1 MNRFFCNVV
10 TFLVLLLSMSWS
22 MMAQGTSRPKGSTS
36 ERPADVPSIM
46 DEYDDETDGR
56 DESVRSDSY
65 RGRSRWSPDQFSRYA
80 DSVGMESRSGQSA
93 AIAHII
99 ASMRQGDMTA
109 ARKRLRTLF
118 ATPGYML
125 DPDLAQV
132 LHALDILLQNNKPT
146 QKQQAMAARI
156 DTVFRTDTVV
166 REIVR
171 VDTVFAPSSER
182 QPDTNAYADGDD
194 PTDTVYVEVVKYD
207 TIYVNP
213 EEGEEDPM
221 RNLAGDGVLDKSEE
235 SDKANSK
242 GAESAA
248 ASPGTP
254 PSADAELGQKVD
266 RLADEVIRLQSALRD
281 RPATFPDAAV
291 TRRCFTIHIASFTN
305 RAEAERTVNRIRKR
319 YKRTRL
325 AIANGTPAPYS
336 VIVGY
341 YQTASSAKKDA
352 EMVSKATGQRCSP
365 VETTIAERL

>member
-1 MNRFFCNVV
+1 MNMFFCM
-10 TFLVLLLSMSWS
+10 VLTLITLLAGALNTV
-22 MMAQGTSRPKGSTS
+22 MAQSTARPRGSAA
-36 ERPADVPSIM
+36 ERETEAPSIM

-56 DESVRSDSY
+56 DDRDRSDSY
-65 RGRSRWSPDQFSRYA
+65 RGRSRWSPDQFSKYA
-80 DSVGMESRSGQSA
+80 DSVGMESRAGQSA

-99 ASMRQGDMTA
+99 SSMRQGDMTA
-109 ARKRLRTLF
+109 ARTRLRTLF

-146 QKQQAMAARI
+146 QKQQTMAARI

-166 REIVR
+166 REVVR
-171 VDTVFAPSSER
+171 LDTVFAPSPMR
-182 QPDTNAYADGDD
+182 PPDTNAYADGDD

-207 TIYVNP
+207 TVYVNP
-213 EEGEEDPM
+213 EEGDEDPM
-221 RNLAGDGVLDKSEE
+221 RNLAGDGVLDKSVE

-242 GAESAA
+242 AAESTA

-281 RPATFPDAAV
+281 RPTTFPDAAV
-291 TRRCFTIHIASFTN
+291 TRRCFTIHIASYAD
-305 RAEAERTVNRIRKR
+305 RAEAERTVNKIRR
-319 YKRTRL
+319 RFKRTRL
-325 AIANGTPAPYS
+325 AIANGTPAPFT

-352 EMVSKATGQRCSP
+352 EMVSKATGQRCRP

>member
-1 MNRFFCNVV
+1 MKLFFCLMLTVCA
-10 TFLVLLLSMSWS
+10 LLIGAHNTAI
-22 MMAQGTSRPKGSTS
+22 AQGSSRPRSSTS
-36 ERPADVPSIM
+36 ERDAGATSIM

-56 DESVRSDSY
+56 DDQMRSDSY
-65 RGRSRWSPDQFSRYA
+65 RGRSRWSPEQFSKYA
-80 DSVGMESRSGQSA
+80 DSVGIESRAGQSA

-109 ARKRLRTLF
+109 ARTRLRTLF

-132 LHALDILLQNNKPT
+132 LHALDILLQNNKSS
-146 QKQQAMAARI
+146 QKQQSMAARI
-156 DTVFRTDTVV
+156 DTVFKTDTVV

-171 VDTVFAPSSER
+171 VDTVFAPSQER

-221 RNLAGDGVLDKSEE
+221 RNLAGDGVLDKLEE

-248 ASPGTP
+248 GSPGTP

-305 RAEAERTVNRIRKR
+305 RAEAERTVKRIRKR
-319 YKRTRL
+319 FKRTRL